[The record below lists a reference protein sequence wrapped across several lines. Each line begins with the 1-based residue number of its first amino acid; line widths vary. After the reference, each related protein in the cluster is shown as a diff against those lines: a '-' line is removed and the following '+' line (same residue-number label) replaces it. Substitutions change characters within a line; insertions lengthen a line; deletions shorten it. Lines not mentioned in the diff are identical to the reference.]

1 MTARFDESGNLWV
14 DVELGLLPPYVIHSA
29 FATSSPGL
37 APGTF
42 TAVTQINLTDYIRK
56 LMRPDWVNAAL
67 TSSSAQVTIV
77 GNTPT
82 TGGKL
87 DYSKWLAT
95 IPEPIEP
102 GT

>member
-1 MTARFDESGNLWV
+1 MKAIVEELRGVAALKVGDHIPVESRPFVWAVSGLCGRAA
-14 DVELGLLPPYVIHSA
+14 DLIEALRISLDAELMKSYPNFTPYE
-29 FATSSPGL
+29 TR
-37 APGTF
+37 
-42 TAVTQINLTDYIRK
+42 VT
-56 LMRPDWVNAAL
+56 MRPV
-67 TSSSAQVTIV
+67 IV